1 MALSGYS
8 QMAVADFRRARRQA
22 SMADIMAR
30 LTGHSNDLLSYE
42 DVRRRLRAQQS
53 GVRILKDIP
62 LDAIVG
68 SVGRYTDFARGFLP
82 RNESDKTRWLRVRG
96 VMEGMEGV
104 PPIEVYQIGD
114 AYFVADG
121 NHRVSIARQL
131 GSTHIQAYVTPVQ
144 SRVPFSP
151 TASPDELIVKEEYA
165 TFLERTDLDR
175 TRPGCDLQMTAPG
188 HYYVLEEEIEQER
201 KHMEAE
207 HRHEVSFQDA
217 AAVWYDTVYM
227 PVVHVIRER
236 GMLRDFPDRTETD
249 MYAWTIEHRNAISN
263 TLGWDIDPA
272 AVVSEAVSEH
282 KPQQPALRLGERLL
296 DVLTP
301 EVFEPGPQ
309 PGQWR
314 QTRADQSEQYL
325 FNEILVPISGQPEGW
340 FALEQAIVFAQKEEG
355 VIYGLHVVANE
366 QQRHT
371 KAVQELREE
380 FAWRCKTGAIDG
392 RLGVEV
398 GTIAERIAQRARLVD
413 LIVLNLAHPPGRRP
427 SSRLRSGFRAVIQ
440 HSPCPVLAVPQMLSY
455 CERLLLSYDGSPKSK
470 EALFVASYLADTWK
484 AELAVMTVAEVGRT
498 SQTTLDQARQYLAAH
513 HVQATYITERGPVA
527 DSILRTAK
535 AQHSDLVLM
544 GGYGSQP
551 MLEFMLGSTVDQIF
565 RASQL
570 PTLVC
575 Q

>member
-8 QMAVADFRRARRQA
+8 QMSAADFRRARRQA
-22 SMADIMAR
+22 SMSDIMAR
-30 LTGHSNDLLSYE
+30 LTGRSNDLLSYE

-53 GVRILKDIP
+53 GVRVLKDIP
-62 LDAIVG
+62 LNAIVG
-68 SVGRYTDFARGFLP
+68 SVGRYTDFSRGFLP
-82 RNESDKTRWLRVRG
+82 RNESDRSRWLRVRG
-96 VMEGMEGV
+96 VMESMEGV

-144 SRVPFSP
+144 SRVSFSP
-151 TASPDELIVKEEYA
+151 TSSPDELIVKEEYA
-165 TFLERTDLDR
+165 AFLERTDLDR

-188 HYYVLEEEIEQER
+188 HYYVLEQEIEQER

-207 HRHEVSFQDA
+207 HRHAVSFQDA
-217 AAVWYDTVYM
+217 AAVWYDTIYT
-227 PVVHVIRER
+227 PVVQLIRER
-236 GMLRDFPDRTETD
+236 GVLRDFPGRTETD
-249 MYAWTIEHRNAISN
+249 LYAWTTEHRNAISE
-263 TLGWDIDPA
+263 TLGWDVDPA
-272 AVVSEAVSEH
+272 SMVSEVVSEHRPPQSAV
-282 KPQQPALRLGERLL
+282 QMGERLL
-296 DVLTP
+296 DALTP
-301 EVFEPGPQ
+301 EVFEPGPR

-314 QTRADQSEQYL
+314 QERTEQSEEYL
-325 FNEILVPISGQPEGW
+325 FNEILVPINGQPEGW

-366 QQRHT
+366 QQLHT
-371 KAVQELREE
+371 NAVKELREE
-380 FAWRCKTGAIDG
+380 FEWRCKTGAIDG

-398 GTIAERIAQRARLVD
+398 GAIAERIAHRARLVD

-440 HSPCPVLAVPQMLSY
+440 HSPCPVLAVPQTLSY
-455 CERLLLSYDGSPKSK
+455 CQRLLLSYDGSIKAK
-470 EALFVASYLADTWK
+470 EALFVASYLADQWE
-484 AELAVMTVAEVGRT
+484 AELTVVTVAELGRT
-498 SQTTLDQARQYLAAH
+498 TQTTLDHARRYLDAH
-513 HVQATYITERGPVA
+513 HVPATYLAERGPVA
-527 DSILRTAK
+527 EVILRTAQ

-565 RASQL
+565 RASQV